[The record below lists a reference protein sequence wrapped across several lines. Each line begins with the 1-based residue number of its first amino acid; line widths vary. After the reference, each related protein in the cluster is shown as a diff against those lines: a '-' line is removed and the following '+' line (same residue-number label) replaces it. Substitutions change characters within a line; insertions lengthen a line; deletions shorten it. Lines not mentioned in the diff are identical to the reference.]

1 MSSCPE
7 INPVVFV
14 RFFHEICES
23 LLKASFLGSITTS
36 PFGVAI
42 EFLYQFAGVLRSS
55 QEFSGVLRS
64 SREFSGVLRSCARR
78 PSSQEFSGVLRSSQ
92 EFSGVA
98 PADRPSFSFESS
110 TRSGNPP
117 TRGGNT
123 CSYEPPLIGVL
134 KRTSLNLA

>member
-42 EFLYQFAGVLRSS
+42 EFLYQFAEGLEVLGSSREFSGVLGSSQEFSGVAPADRVLRSS

-64 SREFSGVLRSCARR
+64 SQELR
-78 PSSQEFSGVLRSSQ
+78 
-92 EFSGVA
+92 
-98 PADRPSFSFESS
+98 
-110 TRSGNPP
+110 PP
-117 TRGGNT
+117 TDRRFRLKVPHAVET
-123 CSYEPPLIGVL
+123 PPHAVE
-134 KRTSLNLA
+134 TPAPMNLL

>member
-42 EFLYQFAGVLRSS
+42 EFLYQFAEGLEVLGSS
-55 QEFSGVLRS
+55 QELR
-64 SREFSGVLRSCARR
+64 
-78 PSSQEFSGVLRSSQ
+78 
-92 EFSGVA
+92 
-98 PADRPSFSFESS
+98 
-110 TRSGNPP
+110 PP
-117 TRGGNT
+117 TDRRFRLKVPHAVET
-123 CSYEPPLIGVL
+123 PPHAVE
-134 KRTSLNLA
+134 TPAPMNLL

>member
-1 MSSCPE
+1 MSRNQPRRFRQ
-7 INPVVFV
+7 VFS
-14 RFFHEICES
+14 RDLREFAES
-23 LLKASFLGSITTS
+23 EFLGSITTS

-42 EFLYQFAGVLRSS
+42 EFLYQFAEGLEVLRSS

-64 SREFSGVLRSCARR
+64 SQELR
-78 PSSQEFSGVLRSSQ
+78 PPTEFSGVLRSSQ

-110 TRSGNPP
+110 TRGGNPP
-117 TRGGNT
+117 TRGRNT

>member
-23 LLKASFLGSITTS
+23 LLKASFWVQYQPPHLGLLLSFYTSSRKVSKFSGVLGSS
-36 PFGVAI
+36 R
-42 EFLYQFAGVLRSS
+42 EFSGVLRSS
-55 QEFSGVLRS
+55 QEFSGVLR
-64 SREFSGVLRSCARR
+64 
-78 PSSQEFSGVLRSSQ
+78 SSQEFSGVLRSSQ

-110 TRSGNPP
+110 TRGGNPP
-117 TRGGNT
+117 TRGRNT

-134 KRTSLNLA
+134 KRTSLNLV